1 MRGERKKPQNEMKL
15 ELASRSVN
23 EALARAAVSAMATQL
38 DPKLDELTE
47 LRTAVSEAVTN
58 AIIHGY
64 RGCEGTVYINCRCY
78 ADRTMV
84 VKIKDK
90 GCGIEN
96 IEQAREPLYT
106 GDPSGERGGMGF
118 AIMESFCDRVKVT
131 SKPNAGTTVTLT
143 KRFR

>member
-1 MRGERKKPQNEMKL
+1 MKL
-15 ELASRSVN
+15 ELASHSVN
-23 EALARAAVSAMATQL
+23 EGLARAAVSAMATQL

-64 RGCEGTVYINCRCY
+64 RGGDGIVYINCRCY
-78 ADRTMV
+78 QDRIMV

-106 GDPSGERGGMGF
+106 GDSSGERGGMGF
-118 AIMESFCDRVKVT
+118 AIMENFCDTVKVT
-131 SKPNAGTTVTLT
+131 SKPHAGTVVTLT